1 MNHSVIRHC
10 RAAATSFVL
19 AAAALAAAADRLPDA
34 GLRLAG
40 TNAVVSALEALRGMT
55 GHIAQT
61 RDIPYPDRF
70 ARLLKEKAGLTLAD
84 RPFFFLSWLPEEMTT
99 AATPEAALAFLE
111 DESGDFVPG
120 QLLILPVEED
130 GSGDFPGLV
139 SDAENDAA
147 FHRGRWFYLAERPE
161 AKAFAE
167 RCGADP
173 LPVLSE
179 CGAFSDRARPN
190 HAAEAF
196 LREPA
201 RFWSLRDGMLAKRK
215 EFHANLA
222 RLRERDAAGE
232 DVEDELRW
240 AEHMEVHAKAEEAIG
255 DLFFSLLGASR
266 ATRLSLDCD
275 AERGLVFR
283 RVLEGDPWFQ
293 PLPEEFR
300 GLANLRKH
308 DPRRPFRRTDSF
320 AAFLTN
326 NLPFL
331 ADGGP
336 ADAAWRRP
344 DPATDVQFV
353 AVSFGPKD
361 DEEDVRTATWTISP
375 AALRALAE
383 SARPLAPTRIGPA
396 EPVAQPRKERNRPV
410 AAPSAKP
417 TAKPDS
423 DGDGLTDS
431 DERNIYNTDPNN
443 PDTDADG
450 LTDGDEVRA
459 YKTDP
464 RNPDTDGDG
473 LPDGVEVLKFRT
485 DPINRDT
492 DGDGVPDGD
501 EALKAYT
508 DPLDPKDASA
518 APSPAEETH
527 AETAEPGGG
536 RGSGEAQPPP
546 VESHAESAEG
556 AEN

>member
-1 MNHSVIRHC
+1 MKRPLLLLPL
-10 RAAATSFVL
+10 L
-19 AAAALAAAADRLPDA
+19 ALALPALAADPTANRLPDA
-34 GLRLAG
+34 GIRLAG
-40 TNAVVSALEALRGMT
+40 TNTVVSALEALRGMT
-55 GHIAQT
+55 GHIAQM

-84 RPFFFLSWLPEEMTT
+84 RPFFFLSWLPEGMTGATT
-99 AATPEAALAFLE
+99 AEKAIAFLE
-111 DESGDFVPG
+111 TSDDVPG

-130 GSGDFPGLV
+130 GSRDFPALAA
-139 SDAENDAA
+139 DAENDAA
-147 FHRGRWFYLAERPE
+147 IHRGRWFYLAVRPE

-196 LREPA
+196 LREPT

-300 GLANLRKH
+300 GLANLRKN

-473 LPDGVEVLKFRT
+473 LADGAEVLKHKT
-485 DPINRDT
+485 NPLNPDT
-492 DGDGVPDGD
+492 DGDGVKDGAEID
-501 EALKAYT
+501 AGT
-508 DPLDPKDASA
+508 DPLR
-518 APSPAEETH
+518 H
-527 AETAEPGGG
+527 AEGVLPGG
-536 RGSGEAQPPP
+536 GSGEAEPPP

-556 AEN
+556 AKKGNPQ

>member
-34 GLRLAG
+34 GIRLAG
-40 TNAVVSALEALRGMT
+40 TNTVVSALEALRGMT
-55 GHIAQT
+55 GLIAQT
-61 RDIPYPDRF
+61 HDVPYPDRF

-84 RPFFFLSWLPEEMTT
+84 RPFFFLSWLPEGMTGATT
-99 AATPEAALAFLE
+99 AEKAIAFLE
-111 DESGDFVPG
+111 TSDDVPG

-130 GSGDFPGLV
+130 GSRDFPALAA
-139 SDAENDAA
+139 DAENDAA
-147 FHRGRWFYLAERPE
+147 LHRGRWFYLAERPE

-179 CGAFSDRARPN
+179 CGAFSDRAHPN

-196 LREPA
+196 LREPT

-473 LPDGVEVLKFRT
+473 LADGAEVLKHKT
-485 DPINRDT
+485 NPLNPDT
-492 DGDGVPDGD
+492 DGDGVKDGAEID
-501 EALKAYT
+501 AET
-508 DPLDPKDASA
+508 DPLR
-518 APSPAEETH
+518 H
-527 AETAEPGGG
+527 AEGAEKKP
-536 RGSGEAQPPP
+536 
-546 VESHAESAEG
+546 HAESAEG
-556 AEN
+556 AEKGNPQ

>member
-1 MNHSVIRHC
+1 MKRPLLLLPLL
-10 RAAATSFVL
+10 ALVL
-19 AAAALAAAADRLPDA
+19 PALAQAPATNRLPDA
-34 GLRLAG
+34 GIRLAG
-40 TNAVVSALEALRGMT
+40 TNTVVSALEALRGMT
-55 GHIAQT
+55 GKLDPT
-61 RDIPYPDRF
+61 DGIPYPDRF

-84 RPFFFLSWLPEEMTT
+84 RPFFFLSWLPEGMTGATT
-99 AATPEAALAFLE
+99 AEEAIAFLE
-111 DESGDFVPG
+111 TSDDVPG

-130 GSGDFPGLV
+130 GSRDFPALAA
-139 SDAENDAA
+139 DAENDAA
-147 FHRGRWFYLAERPE
+147 LHRGRWFYLAERPE

-173 LPVLSE
+173 FPVLAS
-179 CGAFSDRARPN
+179 CKAFHETVPPSRGVAQ
-190 HAAEAF
+190 AF

-201 RFWSLRDGMLAKRK
+201 RFRPLRDGLLAKRAA
-215 EFHANLA
+215 FHANLA

-361 DEEDVRTATWTISP
+361 DEEDVRTATWTIPP

-396 EPVAQPRKERNRPV
+396 EPIAQPRKERNRPV

-501 EALKAYT
+501 EALKAHT

-518 APSPAEETH
+518 APSDAEETH

-546 VESHAESAEG
+546 VENHADSAEG
-556 AEN
+556 AE

>member
-1 MNHSVIRHC
+1 MKR
-10 RAAATSFVL
+10 L
-19 AAAALAAAADRLPDA
+19 ALLLPLLALALPALAADPTANRLPDA
-34 GLRLAG
+34 GIRLAG
-40 TNAVVSALEALRGMT
+40 TNTVVSALEALRGMT
-55 GHIAQT
+55 GKLDPT
-61 RDIPYPDRF
+61 DGIPYPDRF
-70 ARLLKEKAGLTLAD
+70 ARLLKEKADLTLAD
-84 RPFFFLSWLPEEMTT
+84 RPFFFLSWLPEGMTGATT
-99 AATPEAALAFLE
+99 AEKAIAFLE
-111 DESGDFVPG
+111 TSDDVPG

-130 GSGDFPGLV
+130 GSRNFPALAA
-139 SDAENDAA
+139 DAENDAA
-147 FHRGRWFYLAERPE
+147 LHRGRWFYLAERPE

-196 LREPA
+196 LREPT

-293 PLPEEFR
+293 PLPEELR
-300 GLANLRKH
+300 GFANLRKH

-492 DGDGVPDGD
+492 DGDGVPDGE
-501 EALKAYT
+501 EALKAHT
-508 DPLDPKDASA
+508 DPLDPKDAPA

-527 AETAEPGGG
+527 AESAETAETEP
-536 RGSGEAQPPP
+536 
-546 VESHAESAEG
+546 HAEPAEG
-556 AEN
+556 AAPAP